1 MVELHA
7 GSSSNSSSNSNS
19 NRRTGSRRDASATAP
34 TALQLKA
41 RPLFSRAAMA
51 SSSSSSVSTI
61 LLLVLLLAVQVG
73 RAALVPF
80 RNCLP
85 DAITKSNPVK
95 LQFTPLYVAAH
106 FNSTRPDLNLNV
118 TVYGNV
124 SGTETR
130 EPYPPP
136 DDPRWSN
143 PNETLGKIVR
153 VNPSTNTFT
162 TLFPRLHVV
171 SFTAAGGAVKP
182 FCDSLTQGECPL
194 GPVFN
199 FAQDSTAD
207 LRAFSTTYN
216 ITSSYAFTSLLASL
230 EVKAGDA
237 SGTPYSC
244 VVADIAP
251 DLGDPLRAALAYVPL
266 AILLLVGVATVY
278 AAIYSPWGTTD
289 VFRWTCNYGRDE
301 DLIRLVTPG
310 FADCLQYIQFIVL
323 TGSLTLSY
331 PGYYQPVVSQAG
343 WSVLMF
349 NQSFVSKGNGT
360 TPLLDGVYSVNGTY
374 GLDRM
379 GQFVGMTQAA
389 DIWAGTIVWLL
400 VILAS
405 VTAAI
410 LLGFGLR
417 WLHHSFGHVAEQ
429 DLQSKNTAFTMGNIV
444 RIVFNFFL
452 LPLVSL
458 SMFQLVVAGSSP
470 VYVVAL
476 AVILL
481 VLLVGFA
488 AWLLYL
494 IFCTRPRSY
503 LFDDLPTVL
512 LYGPLYNT
520 FSDGAAPFALISVLL
535 TCMRGVAIGA
545 VQPSGIAQIAILAI
559 CEVTMILT
567 LIAFRPFE
575 SPTSMNA
582 YHTVFALVRCLTILL
597 CVAFVPSLDIPDP
610 AKGWVGYVILILHG
624 MVLIFG
630 FFLNAIQTLIEVVAR
645 QAGAGGEAGA
655 QGEAA
660 RGGLVKV
667 FGVRQLSRRTPRKRH
682 IPRRSTN
689 SEATMLNV
697 DLERPSTQLD
707 SERPRSFSGSS
718 AALLN
723 RPGVDRASTGFESG
737 AGSLFN
743 ASNPRGPG
751 SSPYTPTTPGGAFST
766 GPGQTSAGGGS
777 PRSGIVHMQLKHET
791 ADPYY
796 RPPRQRRATLE
807 GIRHTSWTSSDMAN
821 GQSSRAINTP
831 DPDLDPD
838 HDADVLAN
846 HPVGN
851 GSTPTPAYLGAPRED
866 PDGDGDGDPSLK
878 TDYAVRE
885 VDFYYRVRGPALS
898 HSATRKLKTGPA
910 DPTGPVSSASGWLKS
925 FFGGKTKDKG
935 KGFEVVRSS
944 RAPPQAAMQ
953 RPPPPPEQD
962 KFTEPYKDDPDH
974 AQDPNTATA
983 AAGPSGSGPAPASDP
998 KSSPVTEE
1006 AKAETI
1012 ADNGRPILPPIV
1024 FEDAIELPS
1033 RTSTRHTPSDAAS
1046 AHSRSQSQSHPG
1058 PHGGMR
1064 IRPPTIPR
1072 KSSKRGSSVDLKD
1085 IKPGTARSFI
1095 RGPHSRNNSRDYE
1108 ATNSDAPVPQRTL
1121 SNRAIQQSR
1130 LPFGSKSSSTHS
1142 AQASIDS
1149 NDSMAQAHAAAIR
1162 PNASGQPSSP
1172 GPRPRNASASTFEA
1186 TRRGKLKGMGYV
1198 QQHRASDHIHE
1209 TRLSGGSAAEF
1220 IGDHPLPPTST
1231 PAN

>member
-1 MVELHA
+1 MVEPRA
-7 GSSSNSSSNSNS
+7 CNSIASRI
-19 NRRTGSRRDASATAP
+19 NRRSNNNNNNNNRPARDAPDNAP
-34 TALQLKA
+34 PAGLPLLQMKM
-41 RPLFSRAAMA
+41 P
-51 SSSSSSVSTI
+51 SSSSPWLSI
-61 LLLVLLLAVQVG
+61 LVVVFLLAVNVCQ
-73 RAALVPF
+73 AALVPF
-80 RNCLP
+80 TNCLP
-85 DAITKSNPVK
+85 DSITKSSPLK
-95 LQFTPLYVAAH
+95 LQFIPLYVAAQ
-106 FNSTRPDLNLNV
+106 FNSSLPALNLNV

-136 DDPRWSN
+136 NDPHWSN

-162 TLFPRLHVV
+162 TLFPQVDVV
-171 SFTAAGGAVKP
+171 GFSASNASVVP
-182 FCDSLTQGECPL
+182 FCDALVQGECPL

-199 FAQDSTAD
+199 FSRDSTSG
-207 LRAFSTTYN
+207 LRAYSTTFN
-216 ITSSYAFTSLLASL
+216 ITSSYAFASLLATL
-230 EVKAGDA
+230 EVKAGDV
-237 SGTPYSC
+237 SKTPYSC
-244 VVADIAP
+244 VVADITP
-251 DLGDPLRAALAYVPL
+251 DLGSPLRTALAYVPL
-266 AILLLVGVATVY
+266 AILILVGVATIY

-289 VFRWTCNYGRDE
+289 IFRWSCNYGRDE

-310 FADCLQYIQFIVL
+310 FADCLQYIQFIIL

-331 PGYYQPVVSQAG
+331 PGYYQPVVSQLG
-343 WSVLMF
+343 WSALMF
-349 NQSFVSKGNGT
+349 NQSFVSHGNGT
-360 TPLLDGVYSVNGTY
+360 QPLNDGVYSVNGTY
-374 GLDRM
+374 GLDRI
-379 GQFVGMTQAA
+379 GQFVGMTRAV
-389 DIWAGTIVWLL
+389 DIWAGSVIWLL
-400 VILAS
+400 VILAI
-405 VTAAI
+405 VTVVI
-410 LLGFGLR
+410 QLGFGLR
-417 WLHHSFGHVAEQ
+417 WIRHNLSHVAEQ
-429 DLQSKNTAFTMGNIV
+429 DLQSQNTSFTLGNVV

-458 SMFQLVVAGSSP
+458 SMFQLVIAGSSP
-470 VYVVAL
+470 IFVVAL

-481 VLLVGFA
+481 VILAGFA

-503 LFDDLPTVL
+503 LFDDLPTVH

-535 TCMRGVAIGA
+535 TGMRGIAIGA

-582 YHTVFALVRCLTILL
+582 YHIVFALVRCLTILL
-597 CVAFVPSLDIPDP
+597 SVAFVPSLDIPDS
-610 AKGWVGYVILILHG
+610 AKGWIGYVILTLHG

-645 QAGAGGEAGA
+645 QAGAGGDAGA

-667 FGVRQLSRRTPRKRH
+667 FGVRQLSRRSPRKRH

-697 DLERPSTQLD
+697 DIERPSTQLD

-718 AALLN
+718 AVLLN
-723 RPGVDRASTGFESG
+723 RPGIDRASTGFESG
-737 AGSLFN
+737 TGSLFN
-743 ASNPRGPG
+743 ASNPRGTG
-751 SSPYTPTTPGGAFST
+751 SGPYTPTTPGAFST
-766 GPGQTSAGGGS
+766 GPGQASGGGGS

-807 GIRHTSWTSSDMAN
+807 GIRHTSRTSSDMIN
-821 GQSSRAINTP
+821 RQSGCAVDTP
-831 DPDLDPD
+831 DPDPD
-838 HDADVLAN
+838 HDADVLAG

-851 GSTPTPAYLGAPRED
+851 GGTPTPAYLGAPRED
-866 PDGDGDGDPSLK
+866 PDGDADGDPSLR

-925 FFGGKTKDKG
+925 LFGGKTKDKG

-953 RPPPPPEQD
+953 PPPAEQD
-962 KFTEPYKDDPDH
+962 RFTEPYRDDPD
-974 AQDPNTATA
+974 QTQQNSTTNNNTT
-983 AAGPSGSGPAPASDP
+983 SPAPDP
-998 KSSPVTEE
+998 KASPPTEE
-1006 AKAETI
+1006 AKAEAVT
-1012 ADNGRPILPPIV
+1012 DNDKPVLPPILID
-1024 FEDAIELPS
+1024 DAIELPS
-1033 RTSTRHTPSDAAS
+1033 RTSTRSGPSDS
-1046 AHSRSQSQSHPG
+1046 TNSHSRSQSQSQPR

-1072 KSSKRGSSVDLKD
+1072 KSSKRGTSVDLKD
-1085 IKPGTARSFI
+1085 VKPSDASKPFI
-1095 RGPHSRNNSRDYE
+1095 GGPHSRNSSRDYE
-1108 ATNSDAPVPQRTL
+1108 AANSDALIPQRTF
-1121 SNRAIQQSR
+1121 SSRALHQSR

-1142 AQASIDS
+1142 APVSIDS
-1149 NDSMAQAHAAAIR
+1149 NDSMAHHRADSGDTTVQTPIQ
-1162 PNASGQPSSP
+1162 PSGQRNVSS
-1172 GPRPRNASASTFEA
+1172 STFDA
-1186 TRRGKLKGMGYV
+1186 ARRGKLKGMGYV

-1220 IGDHPLPPTST
+1220 IDDHPMPPTSN
-1231 PAN
+1231 P

>member
-7 GSSSNSSSNSNS
+7 GSSSNITTTTTAAAAAARKTHNN
-19 NRRTGSRRDASATAP
+19 RRDARSAASTV
-34 TALQLKA
+34 LQLKA
-41 RPLFSRAAMA
+41 TASSSRAAMPA
-51 SSSSSSVSTI
+51 SPSIV
-61 LLLVLLLAVQVG
+61 LLLVLLLAVQAG
-73 RAALVPF
+73 HAALVPF

-85 DAITKSNPVK
+85 DAITKSSPVK
-95 LQFTPLYVAAH
+95 LQFIPLYVAAQ

-124 SGTETR
+124 SGTETK

-143 PNETLGKIVR
+143 PNETLGKIVS

-162 TLFPRLHVV
+162 TLFPRLDVV
-171 SFTAAGGAVKP
+171 SFSAAGGSVQP
-182 FCDSLTQGECPL
+182 FCDSLTQGKCPL

-199 FAQDSTAD
+199 FTQDSTAD

-216 ITSSYAFTSLLASL
+216 VTSSYAFASLLATL

-237 SGTPYSC
+237 SKTPYSC

-251 DLGDPLRAALAYVPL
+251 DLGDPLRSALAYVPL

-289 VFRWTCNYGRDE
+289 IFRWTCNYGRDE

-310 FADCLQYIQFIVL
+310 FADCLQYIQFIIL

-331 PGYYQPVVSQAG
+331 PGYYQPVVSQIG

-349 NQSFVSKGNGT
+349 NQSFVSHGNGT
-360 TPLLDGVYSVNGTY
+360 TPLIDGVYSVNGTY

-379 GQFVGMTQAA
+379 GQFVGMTRAA
-389 DIWAGTIVWLL
+389 DIWAGTVIWLL
-400 VILAS
+400 VILAA
-405 VTAAI
+405 VTAII

-417 WLHHSFGHVAEQ
+417 WLHHSVSHIAEQ
-429 DLQSKNTAFTMGNIV
+429 DLQSKNTAFTMGNVV

-458 SMFQLVVAGSSP
+458 SMFQLVEAGSSP

-567 LIAFRPFE
+567 LIAFRPYE

-582 YHTVFALVRCLTILL
+582 YHTIFALVRCLTILL

-610 AKGWVGYVILILHG
+610 AKGWIGYVILILHG

-645 QAGAGGEAGA
+645 QAGAGDVGV

-718 AALLN
+718 AVLLN
-723 RPGVDRASTGFESG
+723 RPGLDQTSTGFESG

-751 SSPYTPTTPGGAFST
+751 SGPYTPTTPGAFST
-766 GPGQTSAGGGS
+766 GPGQASGGGGS
-777 PRSGIVHMQLKHET
+777 PRSGIMHMHLKHET

-807 GIRHTSWTSSDMAN
+807 GIRHTSWNSSDMGN
-821 GQSSRAINTP
+821 GRSSRAANT
-831 DPDLDPD
+831 PDLDPD
-838 HDADVLAN
+838 ADHHADVLAN

-866 PDGDGDGDPSLK
+866 PDGDGDGDPSLR

-910 DPTGPVSSASGWLKS
+910 DPTGPVSSASGWLKNL
-925 FFGGKTKDKG
+925 FGGKTKEKG

-953 RPPPPPEQD
+953 RPPPPEQD
-962 KFTEPYKDDPDH
+962 KFTEPYKDDSDS
-974 AQDPNTATA
+974 AQDPNTTATT
-983 AAGPSGSGPAPASDP
+983 SGPAPDPDP
-998 KSSPVTEE
+998 KASPVTEK
-1006 AKAETI
+1006 AKAEAAT
-1012 ADNGRPILPPIV
+1012 DNDKPVLPPLLL
-1024 FEDAIELPS
+1024 EDAIELPS
-1033 RTSTRHTPSDAAS
+1033 RSNTRNVPPDSTS

-1058 PHGGMR
+1058 AHGGMR

-1072 KSSKRGSSVDLKD
+1072 KSSKRGSSVDLRD
-1085 IKPGTARSFI
+1085 AKPGAAGSFI
-1095 RGPHSRNNSRDYE
+1095 GGPHSRNSSRDYE
-1108 ATNSDAPVPQRTL
+1108 ATNSEALVPQRTF

-1142 AQASIDS
+1142 APVSLDS
-1149 NDSMAQAHAAAIR
+1149 NDSMAQPHATAD
-1162 PNASGQPSSP
+1162 GTDTTDQLSSP
-1172 GPRPRNASASTFEA
+1172 GPRQRNTSAATFEA
-1186 TRRGKLKGMGYV
+1186 TRRGMLKGMGYV

-1209 TRLSGGSAAEF
+1209 TSLSGGSAAEI
-1220 IGDHPLPPTST
+1220 IGDHPLPPTS
-1231 PAN
+1231 AASS